1 MYYVISDLNFNS
13 SAAAKKQNL
22 EVKDYNQ
29 MIINKWNEIV
39 DDDGEDYV
47 FVFGCFA
54 TTRDSIREIICR
66 LNGKIILTEFNENR
80 LYSIEQW
87 RNYGICSVWASS
99 FKYSLL
105 EDEKEKWIYFPNETE
120 INYEELNPLYD
131 YYCVSNNKK
140 KSEEVF
146 DGKHLNLAAEYWD
159 FTPIFVEEIPNI
171 ILRLK
176 DFVEEDTK

>member
-1 MYYVISDLNFNS
+1 MYYIISDLNFNS
-13 SAAAKKQNL
+13 ADAAKKQKM
-22 EVKDYNQ
+22 ETKEYNE
-29 MIINKWNEIV
+29 MIIKKWNEV
-39 DDDGEDYV
+39 VNDDDIV
-47 FVFGCFA
+47 FVFGRFA
-54 TTRDSIREIICR
+54 VARDSIREIINR
-66 LNGKIILTEFNENR
+66 LNGKIILTKFNENR

-87 RNYGICSVWASS
+87 RNYGICSIWESS

-140 KSEEVF
+140 KSDEVF

-159 FTPIFVEEIPNI
+159 FTPILLEEIPNI

-176 DFVEEDTK
+176 DFVEEDIK